1 MEQAETQEGDLK
13 NKKLDAEKQAL
24 AKFSPIL
31 KKYVEGESS
40 GSEEEEVGKKKK
52 KGDSSEVQ
60 RQIALVYAMQ
70 VFCHQKEWPKGLLLR
85 LFTYMYDLEVVEEDA
100 FLKWKEDLNDSYP
113 GKGKAL
119 FQVNQWLTWLE
130 QAESEEEDEWQVQI
144 QERGNNISRFISKSN
159 ILPCDTSDTR
169 DCFNSQD
176 LN

>member
-1 MEQAETQEGDLK
+1 MHVLTTVLLTFVMEQAETQEGDLK

-130 QAESEEEDEWQVQI
+130 QAESEEEDE
-144 QERGNNISRFISKSN
+144 
-159 ILPCDTSDTR
+159 
-169 DCFNSQD
+169 
-176 LN
+176 